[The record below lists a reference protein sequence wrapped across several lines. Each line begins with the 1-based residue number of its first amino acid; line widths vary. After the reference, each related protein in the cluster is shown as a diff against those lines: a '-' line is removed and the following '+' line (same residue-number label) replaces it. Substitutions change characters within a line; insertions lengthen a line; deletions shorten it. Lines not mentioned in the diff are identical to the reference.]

1 MFCGAILKNSWI
13 SNREY
18 DLSGN
23 SKLSFHVGAYIL
35 NITFI

>member
-1 MFCGAILKNSWI
+1 MFCGAILRNSWI

-18 DLSGN
+18 DVSGN
-23 SKLSFHVGAYIL
+23 SKLSFHVGAYVL